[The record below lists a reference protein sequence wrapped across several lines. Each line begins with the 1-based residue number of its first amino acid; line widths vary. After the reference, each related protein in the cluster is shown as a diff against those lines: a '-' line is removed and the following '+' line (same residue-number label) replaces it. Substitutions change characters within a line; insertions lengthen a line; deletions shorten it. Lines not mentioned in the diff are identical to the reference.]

1 MADTGV
7 LKARVRDLLGTVPA
21 QKLRRQGKVPAV
33 IYGPGF
39 APRHVWVDHLE
50 LKKEIELG
58 RRILSL
64 TVENEEHMT
73 MVKELQMDLYQE
85 NIIHA
90 DFLKVDETTAVEMN
104 VPIVIQGVP
113 LGEKEGGKPMQ
124 TVRDLLIQCPAS
136 AVPSAIT
143 LDVSSLDVGDSLTV
157 GDISLPEGVSTNLDS
172 AILVYIVHAPV
183 AEESETAPE
192 EIKEPE
198 IIGRDKKEEEEE

>member
-1 MADTGV
+1 MADQGA
-7 LKARVRDLLGTVPA
+7 LNARVRDLLGTVPA
-21 QKLRRQGKVPAV
+21 RKLRREGKVPAV

-39 APRHVWVDHLE
+39 APTHVWVNHHE

-64 TVENEEHMT
+64 TVENEDHMT

-85 NIIHA
+85 NILHA
-90 DFLKVDETTAVEMN
+90 DFLKVEETTAVEMN
-104 VPIVIQGVP
+104 VPIKIQGVP

-143 LDVSSLDVGDSLTV
+143 LDVSSLNIGDSLTV
-157 GDISLPEGVSTNLDS
+157 GDISLPQGVSTNLDS
-172 AILVYIVHAPV
+172 AILVYIVHAPL